1 MRFRFTFDGLVPSA
15 QFNIVGY
22 QSRNNT
28 WEFDA
33 AAYREFIEE
42 VSAIGVTAGTVAP
55 STLSAISA
63 ALTQFAKHLRDGLSR
78 RKLGEGL
85 ATKFMLDA
93 HLLEDDELFEL
104 ARLFEAALAQ
114 RARLE
119 LISNVQ

>member
-1 MRFRFTFDGLVPSA
+1 MRFRFIFDGLVPSA
-15 QFNIVGY
+15 QFNIVGF
-22 QSRNNT
+22 QSLSNA

-42 VSAIGVTAGTVAP
+42 VSAIGLIAGTVAP

-63 ALTQFAKHLRDGLSR
+63 ALTQFASHLRDGLSR

-93 HLLEDDELFEL
+93 HLLEDDELFQL
-104 ARLFEAALAQ
+104 ARLFEAAIAH

-119 LISNVQ
+119 LISNAQ

>member
-1 MRFRFTFDGLVPSA
+1 MRFRFIFDGLVPSA
-15 QFNIVGY
+15 QFNIVGF
-22 QSRNNT
+22 QALRNA

-42 VSAIGVTAGTVAP
+42 VSAIRVTPGAVTP
-55 STLSAISA
+55 FTLNTISA
-63 ALTQFAKHLRDGLSR
+63 ALTEFASHLRDGLSR

-93 HLLEDDELFEL
+93 HLLEDDELFQL
-104 ARLFEAALAQ
+104 ARLFEAAIAH